1 MIKILQI
8 MKKRYKIYTG
18 NFGNMTKGIK
28 GEMKMI
34 IGLTGGI
41 GTGKSTVAKRFL
53 EKGYPVIDTD
63 IISKEVIERENVILK
78 ICSHIDSS
86 LVENGKINRKK
97 LGQIVFK
104 DKKKLDVLNSI
115 MHPLILD
122 EMRKQIREKS
132 QSHNTV
138 IVDVPL
144 LFEINIEKEFD
155 IILLVYASKE
165 TQIKRIM
172 KRDNRTEEEAL
183 NMINSQMDL
192 DLKSKKSDY
201 ILKNDNT
208 LEELYTEIDKILE
221 EIDRKN

>member
-1 MIKILQI
+1 MI
-8 MKKRYKIYTG
+8 
-18 NFGNMTKGIK
+18 KGIK
-28 GEMKMI
+28 GGMKVV

-41 GTGKSTVAKRFL
+41 GTGKSTVVKRLL

-63 IISKEVIERENVILK
+63 IISKEVIERKNVILK
-78 ICSHIDSS
+78 ICRNIDNS

-132 QSHNTV
+132 QSYNTI

-192 DLKSKKSDY
+192 DLKRKKSDY

-208 LEELYTEIDKILE
+208 LEDLYTEIDKILE
-221 EIDRKN
+221 KIGKQN